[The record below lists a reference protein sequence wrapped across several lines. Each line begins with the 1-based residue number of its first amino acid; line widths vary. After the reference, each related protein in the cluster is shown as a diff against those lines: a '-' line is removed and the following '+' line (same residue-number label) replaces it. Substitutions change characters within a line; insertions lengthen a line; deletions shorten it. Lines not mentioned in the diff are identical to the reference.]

1 MYLKSGLGFLL
12 STYKDLFNVCK
23 HLSGNNLWG
32 GVKTSIDALYCLF
45 VYGSIFTEYEALNFK
60 ERSHANRKTF
70 VTVIWLLK
78 QLEKYNPMEYRHIFH
93 DKIIFNET
101 FQDYIG
107 RKWLSIPHCTHQQI
121 TTFIG
126 ESKRFVLKNSSGC
139 SGKQVYVTTGKESK
153 EGLLSLIN
161 SGKYNLIE
169 EILENCEQIK
179 DLNPTSLNTIRVVTI
194 HRDNYFK
201 VICAALRIGAKG
213 SNVDNVSQGGTAARI
228 NVETGKIDSLF
239 FANSYREHANS
250 QKGRNEIGFDIPFWK
265 ETISM
270 LEKASRLVPEIH
282 VVGWDVAIT
291 ENGPAI
297 IEGNES
303 FHTVIM
309 QMYADTNS
317 PGLKYEF
324 SEALQHI

>member
-194 HRDNYFK
+194 HGDNYFK

-303 FHTVIM
+303 FHTDIM